1 MAYGMLIDLKKC
13 VGCHACA
20 TACKGAHGTPPGVT
34 RSHVERSFE
43 GTYPDARKTILPVL
57 CNHCENAP
65 CVEACPSGATM
76 KREDGIVVID
86 KEVCIG
92 CKACVSACPY
102 GARYYYESETGYFG
116 ELNEYE
122 QVKYAEDM
130 PTGKVDKCTFCADRI
145 DAGKGEVQACVAACP
160 AGARVFGDLEEIK
173 KKALDEGGFQ
183 LAPENG
189 TNPSVWYIP
198 NNVVEAGEAKSQN

>member
-1 MAYGMLIDLKKC
+1 MSGDTPRR
-13 VGCHACA
+13 ACFF
-20 TACKGAHGTPPGVT
+20 TG
-34 RSHVERSFE
+34 
-43 GTYPDARKTILPVL
+43 
-57 CNHCENAP
+57 
-65 CVEACPSGATM
+65 
-76 KREDGIVVID
+76 
-86 KEVCIG
+86 
-92 CKACVSACPY
+92 
-102 GARYYYESETGYFG
+102 SETGYFG

>member
-1 MAYGMLIDLKKC
+1 
-13 VGCHACA
+13 
-20 TACKGAHGTPPGVT
+20 
-34 RSHVERSFE
+34 
-43 GTYPDARKTILPVL
+43 
-57 CNHCENAP
+57 
-65 CVEACPSGATM
+65 
-76 KREDGIVVID
+76 
-86 KEVCIG
+86 
-92 CKACVSACPY
+92 
-102 GARYYYESETGYFG
+102 
-116 ELNEYE
+116 
-122 QVKYAEDM
+122 M